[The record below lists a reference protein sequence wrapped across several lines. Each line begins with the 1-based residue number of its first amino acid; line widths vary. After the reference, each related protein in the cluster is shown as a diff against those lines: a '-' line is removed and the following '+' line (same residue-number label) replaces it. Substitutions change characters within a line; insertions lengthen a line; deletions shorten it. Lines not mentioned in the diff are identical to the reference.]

1 MGCCCKRK
9 LEEINII
16 VNSEHFIDKKEK
28 LMSLSDF
35 DILKLIGEGSF
46 AKVYLVRNKFNKK
59 IYSMKK
65 LNKPFIKKNKQE
77 KYTINERILL
87 SKINYPFLVKLY
99 CCFLSQIILLF
110 PR

>member
-1 MGCCCKRK
+1 MGCCCKKK

-77 KYTINERILL
+77 KYTIKNKL
-87 SKINYPFLVKLY
+87 SVF
-99 CCFLSQIILLF
+99 SQIILLF
-110 PR
+110 PRQRISLFHFGIHPRW